1 MTKHRYSMAGLVLV
15 AFLLV
20 GILGCSG
27 PSVIPEMKDVIDNF
41 TDRAKRETVLN
52 KYGAP
57 GVVPQE
63 LTVCDMAKPVI
74 SKTEEKEG
82 ITYYTLESRVE
93 KCGAFAQRRSAR
105 CASSPLGGRAE
116 RSSNSSGEVPRG
128 ARWSIDVDFRA
139 RGPLRC
145 DVLR

>member
-1 MTKHRYSMAGLVLV
+1 MAKHRYSEACLVLM

-41 TDRAKRETVLN
+41 TDRTKLAATLQ
-52 KYGAP
+52 KYSEP

-63 LTVCDMAKPVI
+63 LTLCDMAKPVL
-74 SKTEEKEG
+74 SKAEEKEG

-93 KCGAFAQRRSAR
+93 KCDQHSEAAVGTVRIFAMGWQSGKIAKFVW
-105 CASSPLGGRAE
+105 GGPKGGKVE
-116 RSSNSSGEVPRG
+116 Y
-128 ARWSIDVDFRA
+128 
-139 RGPLRC
+139 
-145 DVLR
+145 

>member
-1 MTKHRYSMAGLVLV
+1 MMTKHRYSTAGLILV

-41 TDRAKRETVLN
+41 TDRARRETVLN
-52 KYGAP
+52 KYGAQ

-82 ITYYTLESRVE
+82 ITYYTLESQVE
-93 KCGAFAQRRSAR
+93 KCEHSPAAVGTVRIFAIGWKSGKIAKFVW
-105 CASSPLGGRAE
+105 GGPKGGKVE
-116 RSSNSSGEVPRG
+116 Y
-128 ARWSIDVDFRA
+128 
-139 RGPLRC
+139 
-145 DVLR
+145 

>member
-1 MTKHRYSMAGLVLV
+1 MAKHRYSAAGLVLM

-41 TDRAKRETVLN
+41 TDRTKLAATLQ
-52 KYGAP
+52 KYSEP

-63 LTVCDMAKPVI
+63 LTLCDMAKPVV
-74 SKTEEKEG
+74 SKAEEKEG

-93 KCGAFAQRRSAR
+93 KCDQHSEAAVGTVRIFAMGWQSGKIAKFVW
-105 CASSPLGGRAE
+105 GGPKGGKVE
-116 RSSNSSGEVPRG
+116 Y
-128 ARWSIDVDFRA
+128 
-139 RGPLRC
+139 
-145 DVLR
+145 